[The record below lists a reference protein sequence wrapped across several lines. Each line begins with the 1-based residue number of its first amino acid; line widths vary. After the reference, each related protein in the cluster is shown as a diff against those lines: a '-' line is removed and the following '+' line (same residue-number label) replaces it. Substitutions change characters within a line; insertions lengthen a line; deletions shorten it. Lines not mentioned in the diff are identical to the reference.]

1 MHELSI
7 AGAVLNSVRTEAE
20 LRPGTR
26 VRKVGLVVGELSG
39 VDSDALR
46 FCLEALVRDTELAD
60 LSLEFSPSP
69 RRHRCRDCSETFTV
83 ADYQTSCPACG
94 SRDTDCISGTE
105 LQLSFVGLEE
115 Q

>member
-1 MHELSI
+1 
-7 AGAVLNSVRTEAE
+7 
-20 LRPGTR
+20 

-39 VDSDALR
+39 VDSDSLR
-46 FCLEALVRDTELAD
+46 FCLEALVRDTEFAD
-60 LSLEFSPSP
+60 VSLEFTPSP
-69 RRHRCRDCSETFTV
+69 RRHQCRDCRETFTV

-105 LQLSFVGLEE
+105 LELSFVELEE

>member
-7 AGAVLNSVRTEAE
+7 AGAVLDSVRAEAE

-60 LSLEFSPSP
+60 LSLEFTPST
-69 RRHRCRDCSETFTV
+69 RRHRCRDCRETFNV

-105 LQLSFVGLEE
+105 LELSFVELEE

>member
-7 AGAVLNSVRTEAE
+7 AGAVLDSVRAEAA

-39 VDSDALR
+39 VDSDSLR
-46 FCLEALVRDTELAD
+46 FCLEVLVRDTEFAD
-60 LSLEFSPSP
+60 AALELTPSP
-69 RRHRCRDCSETFTV
+69 RRHRCRDCGASFTV
-83 ADYQTSCPACG
+83 VDYQTRCPACA

-105 LQLSFVGLEE
+105 LELSFVELEE